1 MEKQDVLP
9 YLLPHKHTLVAA
21 VQAGWSGYHEKI
33 PAELRL
39 TYGPLARAVC
49 VRDNALW
56 HLEMDLGTDGPVC
69 VVKAPNLTYVYV
81 THPKGAIA
89 VKVNKLDKTYRSCN
103 YPDEKQLDLLNEP
116 LLPGPVS
123 EAIIL
128 GYTLEGDELEARL
141 CEILFSKE
149 TKEEDEA
156 SPSVKWKHFLWRAAD
171 DQKEVQTPQ
180 LVRPQEPVIVSVK
193 PLIAKKIK
201 ESS

>member
-1 MEKQDVLP
+1 MEKHDVLP
-9 YLLPHKHTLVAA
+9 YLLPHERTFVAA
-21 VQAGWSGYHEKI
+21 VQEGWRSYHEKI
-33 PAELRL
+33 PAELRV
-39 TYGPLARAVC
+39 TYRPLARAVC
-49 VRDNALW
+49 VRDHALW
-56 HLEMDLGTDGPVC
+56 QLEMELGTEGPVC
-69 VVKAPNLTYVYV
+69 IGKAPNLTYVYV

-128 GYTLEGDELEARL
+128 GYTIEGDELEARL

-149 TKEEDEA
+149 TKEENEA

-171 DQKEVQTPQ
+171 DQNGVQTPQ
-180 LVRPQEPVIVSVK
+180 RVRSAEPGIVSVK
-193 PLIAKKIK
+193 PSIAKKIV
-201 ESS
+201 ESG